1 MKRFV
6 IGTALVLAIPAL
18 SFANASLGSAADAEI
33 SNRSNTGDCKSI
45 PPARPTG
52 GGTRERI
59 AAIKKCDAARASE
72 QQMPSTSPTEQPS
85 SPSEVPTQQNQEPDS
100 SEQPSAPGSVTIPST
115 TP

>member
-6 IGTALVLAIPAL
+6 IGTVFVLAIPAIG
-18 SFANASLGSAADAEI
+18 FTNTFFGSAAYAEN
-33 SNRSNTGDCKSI
+33 SNRSNKGACQSI

-59 AAIKKCDAARASE
+59 AAMKKCDAARASE